1 MTEAELVQRW
11 IGTADE
17 VALTFA
23 HEPDG
28 KVDAELAR
36 MRQRIIDNFLA
47 LFPSVPPETM
57 AAGVDSIVAE
67 IQKRRREIETAGRVA
82 EFSRGTESICL
93 MLSVTVISG
102 CVRLVVAFVENKNK
116 SVVTGT
122 FINLPYLAFVQCRT
136 HDNWR
141 RP

>member
-11 IGTADE
+11 IGAADE

-47 LFPSVPPETM
+47 LFPERS
-57 AAGVDSIVAE
+57 ARNNGG
-67 IQKRRREIETAGRVA
+67 RRG
-82 EFSRGTESICL
+82 
-93 MLSVTVISG
+93 
-102 CVRLVVAFVENKNK
+102 
-116 SVVTGT
+116 
-122 FINLPYLAFVQCRT
+122 
-136 HDNWR
+136 
-141 RP
+141 